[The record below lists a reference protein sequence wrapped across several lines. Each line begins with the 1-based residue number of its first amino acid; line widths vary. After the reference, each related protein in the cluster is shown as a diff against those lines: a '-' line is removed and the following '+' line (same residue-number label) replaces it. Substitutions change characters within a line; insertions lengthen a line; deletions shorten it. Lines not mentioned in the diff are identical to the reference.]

1 MIGDM
6 KTMTITMLMMINTT
20 TTGTKLRMPEN
31 FLREEHIII
40 ILDESTQ
47 LWLLNQQDVFCL
59 GLRSYMLVYSYDET
73 QQGTLHSR

>member
-1 MIGDM
+1 MGDM
-6 KTMTITMLMMINTT
+6 KTMTMTMLMMINTT

-31 FLREEHIII
+31 FLRDEHIII